1 MKIIEDLVER
11 TLSGMSA
18 EERHGLILSV
28 VERMIGQMGG
38 EERLAL
44 MQHVVDSFLDGLPP
58 EERRTVVRELVPR
71 LMAQLLE
78 SGGMSVDD
86 LLWSAMGSLGALE
99 KGAAGPTSTT
109 HPPTSEEPH

>member
-1 MKIIEDLVER
+1 MKIVEDLVER

-18 EERHGLILSV
+18 EERQGLILSV
-28 VERMIGQMGG
+28 VERMIGQMKGA
-38 EERLAL
+38 ERLTL
-44 MQHVVDSFLDGLPP
+44 MQHVVDRFLDGLPQ

-78 SGGMSVDD
+78 SGGMSVND

-99 KGAAGPTSTT
+99 KGAVAAEGTAQPRNTRD
-109 HPPTSEEPH
+109 